1 MKFINIQKKVS
12 KEQQQ
17 QLKNSIVAQPEEP
30 RLLSLLL
37 AFYNAILLK

>member
-12 KEQQQ
+12 NQQQQ
-17 QLKNSIVAQPEEP
+17 QLKNPIVAQPEEP

-37 AFYNAILLK
+37 AFSKAILSM